1 MIVRN
6 STHEPT
12 INLTDAF
19 SVPFFTM
26 VVQEDTSELY
36 DNKDFVDNSNQVQS
50 NTIKNYRVLENFP
63 NTKNI
68 LLKYIRL
75 SLKQLGYACD
85 FDLTTSWC
93 TKLYKGDVEVSSHK
107 HKNCWFSAVYYY
119 GKYDDLS
126 ANFYMDNPLNDFT
139 SFEDKIISTNKYN
152 TPIVFVPPTE
162 KSLII
167 FPSYVSHGIC
177 KQHSDLIRY
186 SLAMNIVPIGKYGN
200 GSDGLYDTS
209 WY

>member
-119 GKYDDLS
+119 GNYDNNS
-126 ANFYMDNPLNDFT
+126 GKFVIYNPLRNFT
-139 SFEDKIISTNKYN
+139 SFDDKIIDPNRFN
-152 TPIVFVPPTE
+152 TSMAFVEPE
-162 KSLII
+162 RKKMII
-167 FPSYVSHGIC
+167 FPSYLY
-177 KQHSDLIRY
+177 HSIDIHKSELTRY
-186 SLAMNIVPIGKYGN
+186 SLAINIVPVGFYGN
-200 GSDGLYDTS
+200 ENDSVYDTS